1 MVFDLRPGSRQKEQG
16 AKARRKHNK
25 EMKSI
30 IDDLRRE
37 NNELRGEDVKKTE
50 QLAVLEK
57 KLKVSEVELEKAN
70 NKIEAWETECKNVKN
85 VTV

>member
-1 MVFDLRPGSRQKEQG
+1 
-16 AKARRKHNK
+16 
-25 EMKSI
+25 MKNI

-70 NKIEAWETECKNVKN
+70 NKIEAWETECQDHDDWVSPPIS
-85 VTV
+85 

>member
-1 MVFDLRPGSRQKEQG
+1 
-16 AKARRKHNK
+16 
-25 EMKSI
+25 MKSI

-57 KLKVSEVELEKAN
+57 KLKVLKSNLK
-70 NKIEAWETECKNVKN
+70 KQTTRSKHGKLNVKIMM
-85 VTV
+85 TGFPKFTKA